1 MNFKKNKLLL
11 FIIIVIIL
19 LELVSVVYT
28 IYFYNNL
35 KKDGNYKLYKDIV
48 YDNNKSIIDKQ
59 YVSLDIYTP
68 KVETSKKLPV
78 MIFVHGGAWSR
89 MFGGK
94 DNRDRY
100 IVRGRY
106 YTDKNFIL
114 VNVNYRSDP
123 SVQYPVPVYDVAKSI
138 SWVYNNI
145 SKYGGDNNKLF
156 IQGHSA
162 GAQIVSLII
171 TDREFLNKYNLD
183 LNNIKGAILLEGIGY
198 NLLLA
203 KNMGLDNKVLSL
215 YYKLPFGDY
224 NELEKASSINYIT
237 SGKHIPPTIL
247 FSVDDSLFRIGKTE
261 AKDFYNKLLEN
272 GYYAEYYNIPDRGH
286 MSLNSN
292 FGEKDDLATN
302 LASKF
307 IDGLLNK

>member
-1 MNFKKNKLLL
+1 MNFKKNKIL
-11 FIIIVIIL
+11 FLIILIIIIL
-19 LELVSVVYT
+19 EITSVVYT
-28 IYFYNNL
+28 IYFYKNL
-35 KKDGNYKLYKDIV
+35 KNNGNYKLYKDIV

-68 KVETSKKLPV
+68 KVEIAKKLPV
-78 MIFVHGGAWSR
+78 MIFVHGGAWAR

-106 YTDKNFIL
+106 YTDNNFIL
-114 VNVNYRSDP
+114 VNVNYRCDP
-123 SVQYPVPVYDVAKSI
+123 SVKYPIPVYDVAKSI

-171 TDREFLNKYNLD
+171 TDEIFLNKYNLN

-203 KNMGLDNKVLSL
+203 KQEGLDNKILSL
-215 YYKLPFGDY
+215 YYKLPFGDE
-224 NELEKASSINYIT
+224 NELKKASSINYIIP
-237 SGKHIPPTIL
+237 GKQIPPTIL
-247 FSVDDSLFRIGKTE
+247 FSVDDSLFRIGKQE
-261 AKDFYNKLLEN
+261 ARDFYNMLLKN
-272 GYYAEYYNIPDRGH
+272 GYKAEYYNIPDRGH

-307 IDGLLNK
+307 INSLLSN